1 MQEEDPV
8 TDKPRQPSG
17 LNGAGRR
24 LWQKVAADYTM
35 RADEWLILEKACRTA
50 DDAERLDTELAQAPL
65 MVAGS
70 QGQMRA
76 NPLLNES
83 RQTRALL
90 AALLK
95 QLNLPDAE
103 DKASGVAPTTR
114 RAVEA
119 ARARWGS
126 HGA

>member
-1 MQEEDPV
+1 MTE
-8 TDKPRQPSG
+8 KPRQPSG
-17 LNGAGRR
+17 LNSAGRR
-24 LWQKVAADYTM
+24 LWRKIAADYTM

-50 DDAERLDTELAQAPL
+50 DDAERLDTELAQSPL
-65 MVAGS
+65 MVPGS

-95 QLNLPDAE
+95 QINLPDAD
-103 DKASGVAPTTR
+103 DKAGRVRSPRTQ
-114 RAVEA
+114 RAMTA